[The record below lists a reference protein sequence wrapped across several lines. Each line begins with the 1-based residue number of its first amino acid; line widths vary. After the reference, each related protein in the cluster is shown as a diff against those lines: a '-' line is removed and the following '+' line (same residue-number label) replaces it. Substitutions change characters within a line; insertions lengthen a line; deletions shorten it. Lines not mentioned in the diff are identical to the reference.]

1 MNLLRKDKIESRAYQ
16 EVIAASA
23 SDRNTLVV
31 LPTGL
36 GKTII
41 AVMVASIK
49 LGEDSKI
56 LMLAP
61 TKPLVEQHFKTF
73 KEFLD
78 IPEEDMKVMTGEIKP
93 EKRYEL
99 WESSRV
105 FFATP
110 QVVENDLISAK
121 VPVEDFALTIF
132 DEAHRATGE
141 YSYVFINEK
150 MRTQNLALT
159 ASPGGSKEKIMEVAD
174 NLEIENFEVRTEDD
188 PDVEPYIEDTDVNWL
203 NVELDDRFEEAR
215 RNMESAKRNQL
226 KELKRLGQL
235 DSTSDVNKTDLL
247 KLRGEISSKLSTK
260 DDPKL
265 YSAISR
271 VATALK
277 ISQAIELLETQG
289 VSQAYDYIQGLENDD
304 SKAAGRVL
312 NDDDMSKAI
321 NLINYLK
328 KEEVEHPK
336 TEKVLDIVSD
346 LEDDAKALV
355 FTEYR
360 ASVRDIVSKLEAEGV
375 SAAKFVG
382 QSGDTG
388 MSQSEQIELLEEFGD
403 GDHQVVVSTSIG
415 EEGLDIPAVDCVV
428 FYEPVP
434 SSVRDIQRMGRTGR
448 QESGEVFVLIAENT
462 RDEGYYWSAHHK
474 KKKMNKVLDELK
486 NDLQERDQRT
496 LENFSGKSSVKKEK
510 EKKKENDVEA
520 SDEKEEESSKESDQS
535 FDGSEIT
542 VYADDRENAVAKKLS
557 RMDLIVRKQ
566 RLDVADFIVS
576 DRTAIERKKAEDFVD
591 SVIDSRLFE
600 QVQELQQFQRPI
612 IIIEGDGL
620 YHHRDIHPNAL
631 RGAMAT
637 LAIDYGVPI
646 IWSDDRKDT
655 ARILESLAKREQEEK
670 DREIAI
676 RGEKSGKNDKEVQE
690 FFIAG
695 LPGINTKIAER
706 ILTHFGSIEKTVN
719 ASEEEL
725 KDVEGI
731 GEKKASQIR
740 DLLTREYK

>member
-1 MNLLRKDKIESRAYQ
+1 MTVLKKDKIESRAYQ

-49 LGEDSKI
+49 LSDDDAKV

-61 TKPLVEQHFKTF
+61 TKPLVEQHKKTF
-73 KEFLD
+73 QEFLD
-78 IPEEDMKVMTGEIKP
+78 IDDDLMQVMTGEIRP
-93 EKRYEL
+93 DKRYEL
-99 WESSRV
+99 WEEKKI

-110 QVVENDLISAK
+110 QVVENDLISAE
-121 VPVEDFALTIF
+121 VPIEDFALTIF

-159 ASPGGSKEKIMEVAD
+159 ASPGGSKEKIMEVSE
-174 NLEIENFEVRTEDD
+174 NLGVENFEVRTEDD
-188 PDVEPYIEDTDVNWL
+188 PDVEPYIEDKEVSWL

-215 RNMESAKRNQL
+215 SNMESAKRSQL

-247 KLRGEISSKLSTK
+247 KLRGEISSKLSK
-260 DDPKL
+260 EDDPKL

-289 VSQAYDYIQGLENDD
+289 VSQAYEYVQGLENDD
-304 SKAAGRVL
+304 SKAASRVL
-312 NDDDMSKAI
+312 QDDDMSRAI

-328 KEEVEHPK
+328 KEGVEHPK
-336 TEKVLDIVSD
+336 TEKVIDILDG
-346 LEDDAKALV
+346 LEDDQKALV

-360 ASVRDIVSKLEAEGV
+360 SSVEDITRKLEEEDFKAAE
-375 SAAKFVG
+375 FVG

-388 MSQSEQIELLEEFGD
+388 MSQNEQIELLEEFSD

-415 EEGLDIPAVDCVV
+415 EEGLDIPAVDYVI

-434 SSVRDIQRMGRTGR
+434 SSIRDIQRMGRTGR

-474 KKKMNKVLDELK
+474 KKKMNKVLNELK
-486 NDLQERDQRT
+486 NEGLQDSGQST
-496 LENFSGKSSVKKEK
+496 LQGYGSKNSSKNEEASGKS
-510 EKKKENDVEA
+510 
-520 SDEKEEESSKESDQS
+520 DEKDAGKDKADEGS

-542 VYADDRENAVAKKLS
+542 IYADDRENSVAKNLS
-557 RMDLIVRKQ
+557 RMDAVVRKK
-566 RLDVADFIVS
+566 RLDVADFLVS
-576 DRTAIERKKAEDFVD
+576 DRTAVERKEAEDFVD
-591 SVIDSRLFE
+591 SVLDSRLFE
-600 QVQELQQFQRPI
+600 QVQSLQQFERPVI
-612 IIIEGDGL
+612 IVEGDNL
-620 YHHRDIHPNAL
+620 YGHRDIHPNAI
-631 RGAMAT
+631 RGALAT
-637 LAIDYGVPI
+637 LAIDYSIPI
-646 IWSDDRKDT
+646 IWSDDEKDT
-655 ARILESLAKREQEEK
+655 SKILEALAKREQDEK
-670 DREIAI
+670 DREVAI
-676 RGEKSGKNDKEVQE
+676 RGEKSPKSDKQLQE
-690 FFIAG
+690 FIVAG
-695 LPGINTKIAER
+695 LPGVNTKIATR
-706 ILTHFGSIEKTVN
+706 ILEEFGSIEKVVN
-719 ASEEEL
+719 ASAEEL
-725 KDVEGI
+725 KSVEGL
-731 GEKKASQIR
+731 GEKKTERIR
-740 DLLTREYK
+740 ELLTREY